1 MRVRDVVG
9 WLLAPAILAAMIALN
24 PLNRPTYLMGDFR
37 AFYCAG
43 AVIAQN
49 ANPYLEEPLRGCERE
64 AGPPREPRFLEAVAL
79 PAPLPPYALLL
90 FVPFALLPFPVA
102 AALYGALLIGAMS
115 AATVLFAR
123 VTGASSVLLNVIF
136 AAITASVTYY
146 VGQPVPLVLL
156 ALAGAALFVRD
167 RCWTAAGACAVAA
180 SIEPHVALPA
190 IAAMLVALPRTRVP
204 IFAGGVVL
212 GLAGVLAVGLP
223 TSIEYVRDVVP
234 AHALANAYEWQFSL
248 TSLLT
253 SFGVAAPVAIR
264 WGEVMFAAM
273 VTAGVVVAR
282 RLRAMTGD
290 AAVLVIVPPAFA
302 VFGGVHVHFQQ
313 LAVAFPAIV
322 YVLVRYPQIRT
333 LAASGLAL
341 AMIPWNVM
349 GASLLAGV
357 SPLLV
362 GAFGALTVGRRAG
375 LVLAAAAAC
384 IGFSLLAFA
393 LTGLGPATIDFVAK
407 TYPPD
412 SLAELSWGDFS
423 HAALMRPS
431 LMMQW
436 LRLPTL
442 AGLACGL
449 LAIVRVAY
457 GERSAASAGGA
468 SNESGGGY
476 AGAAHVRETATVKTA
491 GRRGRPAAT
500 STLTS

>member
-1 MRVRDVVG
+1 MRGANIVA
-9 WLLAPAILAAMIALN
+9 WLLGPAILAALIALN
-24 PLNRPTYLMGDFR
+24 PLDRPTYLMGDFR

-43 AVIAQN
+43 SVIAQN

-64 AGPPREPRFLEAVAL
+64 AGPPSEPAFLKPVAL

-102 AALYGALLIGAMS
+102 AALYGALLIAAMV
-115 AATVLFAR
+115 AATALFAR
-123 VTGASSVLLNVIF
+123 VTGASSVLLNVVF
-136 AAITASVTYY
+136 AAITATVTYY
-146 VGQPVPLVLL
+146 VGQPVPLVFL
-156 ALAGAALFVRD
+156 AIAAAALFARNA
-167 RCWTAAGACAVAA
+167 CWSAAGACAVAA

-190 IAAMLVALPRTRVP
+190 IVAMLVALPRTRVP
-204 IFAGGVVL
+204 ILIGGVVL
-212 GLAGVLAVGLP
+212 ALAGVLAVGVP
-223 TSIEYVRDVVP
+223 ASIAYVRDVVP

-248 TSLLT
+248 TSVLT
-253 SFGVAAPVAIR
+253 SLGVAAPLAIR
-264 WGEVMFAAM
+264 CGELMFAAM
-273 VTAGVVVAR
+273 ITLGVVVAR

-322 YVLVRYPQIRT
+322 YVLVRYPHVRT

-349 GASLLAGV
+349 GSTVLAGL

-362 GAFGALTVGRRAG
+362 GTFGALALGRRAG
-375 LVLAAAAAC
+375 LAFAVSAAC
-384 IGFSLLAFA
+384 IGFSLLALA
-393 LTGLGPATIDFVAK
+393 LGGLGPPHVDFVAK
-407 TYPPD
+407 SYPPD

-423 HAALMRPS
+423 RAALMRPS

-442 AGLACGL
+442 FGLACGL

-457 GERSAASAGGA
+457 GERSTASSPGSAVVP
-468 SNESGGGY
+468 
-476 AGAAHVRETATVKTA
+476 GAANAAGVVNASRPEPRATAMMVAK
-491 GRRGRPAAT
+491 
-500 STLTS
+500 

>member
-1 MRVRDVVG
+1 VIAQRLA
-9 WLLAPAILAAMIALN
+9 WFLAPAILAAMIALN

-43 AVIAQN
+43 SVIAQN
-49 ANPYLEEPLRGCERE
+49 ANPYLEEPLRSCERE
-64 AGPPREPRFLEAVAL
+64 AGPPSEPRFLEPVAL

-90 FVPFALLPFPVA
+90 FVPFGLLPFPIA
-102 AALYGALLIGAMS
+102 AALYGALLIGAMV
-115 AATVLFAR
+115 AATALFAR
-123 VTGASSVLLNVIF
+123 VTGASSVLLNVVF
-136 AAITASVTYY
+136 AAITATVTYY
-146 VGQPVPLVLL
+146 VGQPVPLVFL
-156 ALAGAALFVRD
+156 ALAAAALSARD
-167 RCWTAAGACAVAA
+167 RLWTAAGACAVVA

-204 IFAGGVVL
+204 IVAGGLVL

-248 TSLLT
+248 TSVLT
-253 SFGVAAPVAIR
+253 SLGVAAPLAIR
-264 WGEVMFAAM
+264 CGELMFAAM
-273 VTAGVVVAR
+273 VAVGIAVAR
-282 RLRAMTGD
+282 RLRALTGD
-290 AAVLVIVPPAFA
+290 DAVLVIVPPAFA

-322 YVLVRYPQIRT
+322 YVFVRYPHVRT
-333 LAASGLAL
+333 LAASGLAF

-349 GASLLAGV
+349 GSTILAGL
-357 SPLLV
+357 SPLLA
-362 GAFGALTVGRRAG
+362 GAFGALTIGRRAG
-375 LVLAAAAAC
+375 LVFAVSAAC
-384 IGFSLLAFA
+384 IGFSLLALA
-393 LTGLGPATIDFVAK
+393 LTGLGPAHVDFVAK
-407 TYPPD
+407 PYPPN

-423 HAALMRPS
+423 RAALMRPS

-457 GERSAASAGGA
+457 GRQSAANGANAADPALRAG
-468 SNESGGGY
+468 
-476 AGAAHVRETATVKTA
+476 HVAMMTVS
-491 GRRGRPAAT
+491 P
-500 STLTS
+500 

>member
-1 MRVRDVVG
+1 VSVRSARAANAVA
-9 WLLAPAILAAMIALN
+9 WLLAPAILAALIALN
-24 PLNRPTYLMGDFR
+24 PLDRPTYLMGDFR

-43 AVIAQN
+43 SVIAQN

-64 AGPPREPRFLEAVAL
+64 AGPPAEPRFLAPVAL

-102 AALYGALLIGAMS
+102 AALYGALMIAAMV

-123 VTGASSVLLNVIF
+123 VTGASSVLLNIVF
-136 AAITASVTYY
+136 AAITATVTYY
-146 VGQPVPLVLL
+146 VGQPVPLVFL
-156 ALAGAALFVRD
+156 ALAAAALFARNG
-167 RCWTAAGACAVAA
+167 CWTAAGACAVAA

-190 IAAMLVALPRTRVP
+190 IAAMFLALPRTRVP
-204 IFAGGVVL
+204 IVAGGLVL
-212 GLAGVLAVGLP
+212 ALAGVLAVGLP
-223 TSIEYVRDVVP
+223 SSIAYVRDVVP

-248 TSLLT
+248 TSVLT
-253 SFGVAAPVAIR
+253 SLGVGAPLAIR
-264 WGEVMFAAM
+264 AGELMFAAM
-273 VTAGVVVAR
+273 VAAGIMVAR

-313 LAVAFPAIV
+313 LAVSFPAIV
-322 YVLVRYPQIRT
+322 YVLVRYPHVRT
-333 LAASGLAL
+333 LAASGLAF

-349 GASLLAGV
+349 GSTVMAGL
-357 SPLLV
+357 SPLLA
-362 GAFGALTVGRRAG
+362 GAFGALTIGRRAG
-375 LVLAAAAAC
+375 LVLAVSAAC
-384 IGFSLLAFA
+384 IGFSLLALA
-393 LTGLGPATIDFVAK
+393 LTGLGPAHVDFVAK
-407 TYPPD
+407 SYPPN

-423 HAALMRPS
+423 RAALMRPS

-457 GERSAASAGGA
+457 GARISA
-468 SNESGGGY
+468 E
-476 AGAAHVRETATVKTA
+476 AAQRAQ
-491 GRRGRPAAT
+491 PAAAMMVT
-500 STLTS
+500 Q